1 MNDALPVLADIA
13 ARCTASDE
21 LDGALGPVL
30 RWLSERL
37 ELHRA
42 TLALLDA
49 EHDQIRV
56 EAAHGLTPAEI
67 RRAQILP
74 ETSITGGVIRTGR
87 PAGVLRI
94 SAEPRFADWTRL
106 AERGLDPAYVC
117 VPVMS
122 TTRCIG
128 ALGAY
133 RLGATPERL
142 AADLHLLATVSG
154 LLAPLVRRHHRR
166 AAHRAP
172 AGPSGGR
179 TRPSNIIG
187 SSKAM
192 RVVFELIQQ
201 VASSTTTVLITG
213 ESGTGKELVAQA
225 LHRSGP
231 RPDGPFIK
239 VNSAALPEGVIES
252 ELFGHEKGSFT
263 GALRQRKGRFERARG
278 GTLFLDEIGDLSAAT
293 QIKLLRVL
301 QEGEFERVGGLETV
315 RTDARIITATSRNL
329 EEMIV
334 EGTFRADLY
343 YRLNVFPIW
352 LPPLRERRADILLL
366 ADHFIGACN
375 LLHGRRVRR
384 ISTSAIDMLMAYHW
398 PGNVREL
405 ENCIERAVLMAR
417 DDVILG
423 HHLPPTLQTAEA
435 SDTTQAREGLT
446 MQLDALE
453 REILLD
459 ALKTSRG
466 NMAKAARM
474 LKITDRQMGTRVKKY
489 GIGLGRFK
497 RG

>member
-21 LDGALGPVL
+21 LDGALGPAL

-37 ELHRA
+37 QLHRA
-42 TLALLDA
+42 TLVLLDE
-49 EHDQIRV
+49 EHDQIRI
-56 EAAHGLTPAEI
+56 EAAHGLTPSEI
-67 RRAQILP
+67 RRAKRIP
-74 ETSITGGVIRTGR
+74 DTSITGGVVRNAR

-94 SAEPRFADWTRL
+94 SAEPRFVDWTRL
-106 AERGLDPAYVC
+106 SERGLDPAYVC
-117 VPVMS
+117 VPVMGEERS
-122 TTRCIG
+122 IG

-133 RLGATPERL
+133 RIDASPEDL
-142 AADLHLLATVSG
+142 AADLHLLAIVSG
-154 LLAPLVRRHHRR
+154 LLAPLTRQHLRHH
-166 AAHRAP
+166 HQ
-172 AGPSGGR
+172 PSSPPGVR
-179 TRPSNIIG
+179 VRPSNIIG
-187 SSKAM
+187 RSKAM
-192 RVVFELIQQ
+192 RVVFDLIQQ
-201 VASSTTTVLITG
+201 VAGSTTTVLVTG

-278 GTLFLDEIGDLSAAT
+278 GTLFLDEIGDLSPAT

-329 EEMIV
+329 EEMIA

-343 YRLNVFPIW
+343 YRLHVFPIW

-366 ADHFIGACN
+366 ADHFIEACN
-375 LLHGRRVRR
+375 HLHGRRVRR

-405 ENCIERAVLMAR
+405 ENCIERAVLMAH

-446 MQLDALE
+446 LQMDALE

-474 LKITDRQMGTRVKKY
+474 LKITERQVGTRVRKY
-489 GIGLGRFK
+489 GIGLVRFK
-497 RG
+497 